1 MVLDAS
7 SPVAALFG
15 LTDRI
20 DAVLRA
26 FLAERRADLASI
38 DPAATEPVD
47 ELIRLVEAGGK
58 RVRPAFCY
66 WGFRAAGG
74 PDGDPIVRAAAALEL
89 LHTMALIHDDVMD
102 ASVARRGTATVHVRQ
117 AEVAAGRG
125 ATDAARVG
133 TAVAILAGDLSA
145 VLADQLLLESGFPPD
160 RLAAALARYH
170 RVRVEMAAGQYL
182 DLVGADLEVRRLAH
196 LKGGAYTV
204 LGPLLI
210 GSALAGAH
218 GAVEEGLRAYG
229 EPLGQAFQLLD
240 DLRDGDVAAGVGPA
254 DVDALIVRAKTALRP
269 GAMDPAA
276 MGALGALA
284 DLIGDG

>member
-7 SPVAALFG
+7 SSTAALLE

-47 ELIRLVEAGGK
+47 ELVRLVEAGGK

-74 PDGDPIVRAAAALEL
+74 PDGEPIVRAAAALEL

-102 ASVARRGTATVHVRQ
+102 ASPARRGAATVHVRQ
-117 AEVAAGRG
+117 AEAAARRG
-125 ATDAARVG
+125 AADPARAG

-145 VLADQLLLESGFPPD
+145 VFADQLLLESGFPPE

-170 RVRVEMAAGQYL
+170 RVRMEMAAGQFL
-182 DLVGADLEVRRLAH
+182 DLVGADLEARRLAH

-204 LGPLLI
+204 VGPLLI
-210 GSALAGAH
+210 GAALAGAPT
-218 GAVEEGLRAYG
+218 AVDDLLRAYG

-240 DLRDGDVAAGVGPA
+240 DLRDGDAAAGVGP
-254 DVDALIVRAKTALRP
+254 DAVHELIAGAKTALRSR
-269 GAMDPAA
+269 ALDPAA
-276 MGALGALA
+276 VAALETLA

>member
-7 SPVAALFG
+7 SSVAALLG
-15 LTDRI
+15 LTDRF

-47 ELIRLVEAGGK
+47 EVVRLLEAGGK

-74 PDGDPIVRAAAALEL
+74 PDGEPIVRASAALEL

-102 ASVARRGTATVHVRQ
+102 ASPARRGTATVHVRQ
-117 AEVAAGRG
+117 SEAAARRG
-125 ATDAARVG
+125 SADAARVG
-133 TAVAILAGDLSA
+133 ASVAIVAGDLSA

-170 RVRVEMAAGQYL
+170 RIRVEMAAGQYL
-182 DLVGADLEVRRLAH
+182 DLVGASVEPRRLAH

-210 GSALAGAH
+210 GAALAGAS
-218 GAVEEGLRAYG
+218 GAVEERLRAYG

-240 DLRDGDVAAGVGPA
+240 DLRDGDAARGVEPA
-254 DVDALIVRAKTALRP
+254 DVTALIAQAKTTLRS
-269 GAMDPAA
+269 GGIDPIA
-276 MGALGALA
+276 MGALGTLA
-284 DLIGDG
+284 DMIGDG